1 MSEEQT
7 NYKALRAVA
16 AMQSDNNK
24 NKLKE
29 KISEFTDTVIDK
41 AAEDNKIDYF
51 HIEISNHNG
60 NLQMDYKLRDRKK
73 VY

>member
-1 MSEEQT
+1 ME
-7 NYKALRAVA
+7 
-16 AMQSDNNK
+16 NK
-24 NKLKE
+24 DKLKE
-29 KISEFTDTVIDK
+29 QINEFTNTVIDK

-60 NLQMDYKLRDRKK
+60 SLQMDYKLRDRKK

>member
-1 MSEEQT
+1 ME
-7 NYKALRAVA
+7 
-16 AMQSDNNK
+16 NK
-24 NKLKE
+24 DKLKA
-29 KISEFTDTVIDK
+29 KINEFIDVVIDR
-41 AAEDNKIDYF
+41 ADQEGKIDYF

>member
-1 MSEEQT
+1 M
-7 NYKALRAVA
+7 
-16 AMQSDNNK
+16 DNTA
-24 NKLKE
+24 KLKN
-29 KISEFTDTVIDK
+29 KISEFIDVVIDK
-41 AAEDNKIDYF
+41 AVEDDKLDYF